1 MICPNVRG
9 VSEAFSNLAP
19 RIWLG
24 VGVLI
29 VPPAMPDHGQ
39 AVILKPYR
47 VPDDSWPAL
56 RQMFPILFLHEMRR
70 RNRTR
75 TKDGLSQH

>member
-29 VPPAMPDHGQ
+29 RPPRLPEHARGVFVWLHLGCKVANGLPRY
-39 AVILKPYR
+39 AFICPLTLP
-47 VPDDSWPAL
+47 WPCG
-56 RQMFPILFLHEMRR
+56 FPVFP
-70 RNRTR
+70 
-75 TKDGLSQH
+75 

>member
-1 MICPNVRG
+1 
-9 VSEAFSNLAP
+9 
-19 RIWLG
+19 
-24 VGVLI
+24 
-29 VPPAMPDHGQ
+29 MPDHGQ